1 MWSDDMQT
9 IFSIEKKKSARELRK
24 NLVWQKA
31 IENVKVR
38 ACDKT
43 KSGGLNIRVKKEVK
57 ERITGI
63 KTKALFK
70 QRASLVHGLWDE

>member
-1 MWSDDMQT
+1 MSVRIPNVIRWYADNFLDRRNK
-9 IFSIEKKKSARELRK
+9 IDEKTEK

-43 KSGGLNIRVKKEVK
+43 KSPVDWTFV
-57 ERITGI
+57 
-63 KTKALFK
+63 
-70 QRASLVHGLWDE
+70 